1 MRPSMP
7 LRRLLAQLLLGR
19 PAARIRA
26 LVALTAHGGK
36 LATLAMRQLERYG
49 LYISKNA
56 RIGSGLV
63 LPHPTAIVIGDGVEI
78 GRDVTLYQSVTLGGR
93 VPGDWAR
100 GNYPTISDGCTLFAG
115 VVVVGRVH
123 IGKNCTIGANAVVI
137 SDIPDNAVA
146 VGAPAR
152 VVKIRDAE
160 QDE

>member
-1 MRPSMP
+1 MTMFKPG
-7 LRRLLAQLLLGR
+7 LNLLAPLMLGR

-26 LVALTAHGGK
+26 LVALTQRGGK
-36 LATLAMRQLERYG
+36 LATLAMRRLERYG
-49 LYISKNA
+49 MYVSKNA
-56 RIGSGLV
+56 RIGPGLE
-63 LPHPTAIVIGDGVEI
+63 LPHPTAIVIGDGVKV

-115 VVVVGRVH
+115 VVVAGRVH
-123 IGKNCTIGANAVVI
+123 IGKNCIIGANAVVI

-152 VVKIRDAE
+152 VVKIKDA
-160 QDE
+160 D